1 MVVVLVVA
9 WLVEAVVVDVDV
21 LVVFS
26 VDEDVVCGVAFDV
39 VLEVVIGKSRGLSFG
54 PLVLGVD
61 TELVVDLVVELGCAA
76 VVELVVSLDEEVVEV
91 ERVRRN
97 DSTGL
102 TVTGMS
108 GLEVDRVPVLGGEEE
123 VVVVVVVVVRSVDL
137 DVTASVDVEEYA
149 SDDVDVSMAVFVQ
162 FDEVGIFENPE

>member
-1 MVVVLVVA
+1 MVD
-9 WLVEAVVVDVDV
+9 WLVEAVVVDV

-26 VDEDVVCGVAFDV
+26 VDKDVVCGVAFDV

-54 PLVLGVD
+54 PLVLDVD
-61 TELVVDLVVELGCAA
+61 TELVVDLVVELGGAA
-76 VVELVVSLDEEVVEV
+76 AVELVVSLDEDVVEV

-108 GLEVDRVPVLGGEEE
+108 VLELDTVPVLEGEEDEE
-123 VVVVVVVVVRSVDL
+123 VVVLIRSVDV
-137 DVTASVDVEEYA
+137 DVTASVEVEVYA